1 MVEFGNV
8 SENLNLFPKQWQ
20 TAALFVVSMPIVY
33 FNELLKIIEK
43 STPLE
48 KTVAGIAAQAGY
60 AAAGTAAGGLVMGPL
75 GALIGGIMGA
85 VYGYSKSIDYDNI
98 VFALRAMSEKEK
110 TRVSEQVQRLVGS
123 ASVAALTRYLST
135 DANRRKLLRVLSN
148 YVHQN

>member
-1 MVEFGNV
+1 
-8 SENLNLFPKQWQ
+8 P
-20 TAALFVVSMPIVY
+20 
-33 FNELLKIIEK
+33 LKE
-43 STPLE
+43 
-48 KTVAGIAAQAGY
+48 TVTGVAAQTGY

-85 VYGYSKSIDYDNI
+85 VYGYSNSTDYDNI
-98 VFALRAMSEKEK
+98 VFALRAVSEREK
-110 TRVSEQVQRLVGS
+110 IRVSEQVQRLVGS